1 MRIEPLLAPERVVM
15 LTDASERDAVL
26 RGLADVAASGLPGRS
41 TDELYEALLEREK
54 RYPTST
60 PEGVAFPHAMLEGV
74 EETVLVAAGVRPA
87 VDFRPGEHP
96 AVDLAFAMIG
106 SSAEPFQHVQLLAR
120 LARVCRGE
128 GALAKFRAASDPE
141 ALLGALVDEDRAH
154 G

>member
-1 MRIEPLLAPERVVM
+1 MRIEPLLTPERVVV
-15 LTDASERDAVL
+15 LRDIAERDEVL
-26 RGLADVAASGLPGRS
+26 RALARVASTGIGGR
-41 TDELYEALLEREK
+41 DERELFEALHERER

-74 EETVLVAAGVRPA
+74 DKTVLVAAAVRPG

-96 AVDLAFAMIG
+96 PVDLAFAMIG

-120 LARVCRGE
+120 LARVCRGS
-128 GALAKFRAASDPE
+128 GALAKFRSAADDGALME
-141 ALLGALVDEDRAH
+141 ALVEEDRAH